1 MKGETMTTE
10 ERLGRLER
18 QNQRMKKGFI
28 VLTLAL
34 ASAVIMG
41 QAISPPVPH
50 VIRARKFEVV
60 NGKGKTMVELGSTR
74 LFGYLF
80 ISNRD
85 GKVVATIS
93 TNHSGDGMI
102 RTLDREG
109 RPLIVLSSKKNG
121 ESFIATFK
129 RGEETGE
136 KKP

>member
-1 MKGETMTTE
+1 MTTE
-10 ERLGRLER
+10 ERLRRLER

-34 ASAVIMG
+34 ASAVTMG
-41 QAISPPVPH
+41 Q
-50 VIRARKFEVV
+50 VIRPSVPNIIQARKFEVV
-60 NGKGKTMVELGSTR
+60 NNRGKTMLELGSTR
-74 LFGYLF
+74 LFGYMF
-80 ISNRD
+80 VSNRE

-102 RTLDREG
+102 RTLDKDG

-129 RGEETGE
+129 RGEEIE
-136 KKP
+136 KGKP